1 MADRISRYC
10 EAGNRDT
17 CTAVSGESDQMPC
30 YSKCD
35 RIGQSPKQHC
45 YPSDLQ
51 VVVKVSMPQ
60 GLGTD
65 TPFSQQQASADVW
78 DAGPDQ
84 FAQEPIFCPRPD
96 AQTEDDGW
104 VFTMVYD
111 SVSDCSHLAV
121 LDARHLQRGPI
132 ARIKLPQRIPYG
144 KNHSCLCKLV

>member
-1 MADRISRYC
+1 M
-10 EAGNRDT
+10 
-17 CTAVSGESDQMPC
+17 
-30 YSKCD
+30 
-35 RIGQSPKQHC
+35 
-45 YPSDLQ
+45 Q
-51 VVVKVSMPQ
+51 VVMKISMPP

-65 TPFSQQQASADVW
+65 TPFSQQQASTDVW

-96 AQTEDDGW
+96 AQTEDDGC

-121 LDARHLQRGPI
+121 LDAKNLKSGPV

-144 KNHSCLCKLV
+144 KNWYFPPSNIPLPSVICLVLSCDCSTLIWC

>member
-1 MADRISRYC
+1 MQQ
-10 EAGNRDT
+10 G
-17 CTAVSGESDQMPC
+17 
-30 YSKCD
+30 
-35 RIGQSPKQHC
+35 C
-45 YPSDLQ
+45 YPARLQ
-51 VVVKVSMPQ
+51 VVMKVSMQP

-65 TPFSQQQASADVW
+65 TPFSQQQASAHVW

-104 VFTMVYD
+104 VFSMVYD

-121 LDARHLQRGPI
+121 LDARDLQKGPI

-144 KNHSCLCKLV
+144 KNHNSLCKLSEGVMVSIGKATV